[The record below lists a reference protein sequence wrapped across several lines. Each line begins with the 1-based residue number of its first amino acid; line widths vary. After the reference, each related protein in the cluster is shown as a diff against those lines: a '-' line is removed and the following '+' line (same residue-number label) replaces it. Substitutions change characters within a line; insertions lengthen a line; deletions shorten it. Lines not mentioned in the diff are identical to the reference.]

1 MKYLKKNTDLVFRE
15 GVCVWVRGGRGGV
28 LVSESWHF
36 VHFFLFSVVV
46 FSRDLLTLRILE
58 LRESGELEQLK
69 KYWWFEMSEC
79 PVEKGTAKVRGGR
92 SAHHRLHACL
102 VSLMSWSHQ
111 GPGAQLCLMF
121 IVCICLVSVV
131 STKEPG
137 TYV

>member
-1 MKYLKKNTDLVFRE
+1 MCVGWRWE
-15 GVCVWVRGGRGGV
+15 GGCSSFGIVAFCT
-28 LVSESWHF
+28 F
-36 VHFFLFSVVV
+36 FSVFCCF

-92 SAHHRLHACL
+92 SAHHIIACMH

-111 GPGAQLCLMF
+111 GPGTQLCLMF
-121 IVCICLVSVV
+121 IVCMSR
-131 STKEPG
+131 
-137 TYV
+137 